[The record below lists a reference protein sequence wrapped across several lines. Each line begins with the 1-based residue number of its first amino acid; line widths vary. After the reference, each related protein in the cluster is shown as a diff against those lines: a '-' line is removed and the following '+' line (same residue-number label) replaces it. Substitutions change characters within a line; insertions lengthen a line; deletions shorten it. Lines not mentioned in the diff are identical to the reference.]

1 MDVIKQINF
10 KPSKQLLFKMSN
22 ISKDNKENHKN
33 KNFNLLLYSHSVVKI
48 EKKALPY
55 IVQT

>member
-1 MDVIKQINF
+1 
-10 KPSKQLLFKMSN
+10 MSN